1 MKDCRLC
8 IYRMI
13 THRYADNAS
22 RDICSI
28 DNHEI
33 LDPIADANSDCFVPK
48 MTKEEKDE
56 LDSL

>member
-1 MKDCRLC
+1 
-8 IYRMI
+8 MI